1 MILIRNKWEPIEDL
15 PVDLVALAS
24 SELQSIAEI
33 WRNQVEKL
41 QYSDAF
47 KNFNEQLSREWAIET
62 GIIENLYFIDKDTT
76 QLLIEKGIQTALISY
91 DAADKPAEQI
101 VPFLIAHQDAL
112 ETLFHFVQDGR
123 ELSLFFIRELHQIL
137 TQHQKTVDAVDAF
150 GRKVQVPLLQGQWK
164 QCPNN
169 PTRKDGI
176 YEYCPP
182 MQVQPEME
190 RLISMHLEHMKQG
203 VPPEVEAAWLHHRF
217 SQIHPFQDGNG
228 RVARALASLIFIK
241 ANWFPLV
248 VTRYYRD
255 EYLDALEQADRGN
268 LLSLIS
274 LFVKLQKKAFVKAL
288 SLPENVVKDYE
299 PIKKV
304 ILAGIERLKAR
315 KKKSIQQTQSYA
327 FKLSQKLEN
336 LAEEKFRAVTSALN
350 NELKQ
355 IELSYFAMVERS
367 VETNAEWFRQ
377 QVVHTAKILEYYADT
392 RTYHSW
398 IRLKIKEDR
407 QTEITLSFHAL
418 GAEFF
423 GIMAASAF
431 IEYRDKIEQQE
442 VIFDK
447 PDILC
452 SEIFQFSYTEQEN
465 FVTQRFQSWLENIL
479 LAGLD
484 QWKNQL

>member
-1 MILIRNKWEPIEDL
+1 M
-15 PVDLVALAS
+15 
-24 SELQSIAEI
+24 
-33 WRNQVEKL
+33 
-41 QYSDAF
+41 
-47 KNFNEQLSREWAIET
+47 
-62 GIIENLYFIDKDTT
+62 
-76 QLLIEKGIQTALISY
+76 
-91 DAADKPAEQI
+91 
-101 VPFLIAHQDAL
+101 
-112 ETLFHFVQDGR
+112 
-123 ELSLFFIRELHQIL
+123 
-137 TQHQKTVDAVDAF
+137 
-150 GRKVQVPLLQGQWK
+150 
-164 QCPNN
+164 
-169 PTRKDGI
+169 
-176 YEYCPP
+176 
-182 MQVQPEME
+182 
-190 RLISMHLEHMKQG
+190 
-203 VPPEVEAAWLHHRF
+203 
-217 SQIHPFQDGNG
+217 
-228 RVARALASLIFIK
+228 
-241 ANWFPLV
+241 
-248 VTRYYRD
+248 
-255 EYLDALEQADRGN
+255 
-268 LLSLIS
+268 
-274 LFVKLQKKAFVKAL
+274 
-288 SLPENVVKDYE
+288 
-299 PIKKV
+299 
-304 ILAGIERLKAR
+304 KAR